1 MIEGLIKKIY
11 INLDER
17 ADAIVAGIDDRSNEA
32 QDFTEGDTYNVRIFL
47 RHGYSN
53 NGESSKAYQIPED
66 QKLVIALAT
75 RANLTGNEDFNYISY
90 IDTFE
95 EVLDEENGQVA
106 YDGVLSLNTQEAINA
121 FDGDQEVN
129 IYLEAVI
136 EDKLFGRQISTRGQV
151 NLHKSIIRGG
161 LGESFS
167 PSINIGNYST
177 VVSLANGIVDSRI
190 LDLKAGAPLEFDT
203 LYELAHYAQKVRSH
217 EIVMGDF
224 YAYLDGKKLA
234 DQNLSVVSLGN
245 LAIDTSTYTVSHEP
259 WRPRNLIAEVV
270 E

>member
-1 MIEGLIKKIY
+1 MIAGVVKKIY

-17 ADAIVAGIDDRSNEA
+17 SDAIVTGINDRSAER

-47 RHGYSN
+47 RHSYSE
-53 NGESSKAYQIPED
+53 NGSSSKAYQIPQD

-75 RANLTGNEDFNYISY
+75 RDNLTGNVDFNYVSY
-90 IDTFE
+90 IDNFE
-95 EVLDEENGQVA
+95 EVLDEENGEVA
-106 YDGVLSLNTQEAINA
+106 YNGILSLNTQEAINA
-121 FDGDQEVN
+121 FDNDEEVT

-151 NLHKSIIRGG
+151 NLHRSIIRGG

-177 VVSLANGIVDSRI
+177 VVSLANGIVDQRI

-217 EIVMGDF
+217 EIVVGDF
-224 YAYLDGKKLA
+224 YDYLDGKKLA

-245 LAIDTSTYTVSHEP
+245 LAIDTSTYSVSHEP
-259 WRPRNLIAEVV
+259 WRPRNLVAEVV